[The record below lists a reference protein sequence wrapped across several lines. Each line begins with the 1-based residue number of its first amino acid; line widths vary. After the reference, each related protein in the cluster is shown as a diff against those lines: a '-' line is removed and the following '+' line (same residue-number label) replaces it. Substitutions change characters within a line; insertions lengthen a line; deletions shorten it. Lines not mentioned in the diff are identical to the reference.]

1 MDYDDDD
8 DDDDDFYS
16 LIPFPIYVHALQFLG
31 KGKGKLVLAHIIKAH
46 EEVEVSHH

>member
-1 MDYDDDD
+1 MMMMMMMMSY
-8 DDDDDFYS
+8 FYS
-16 LIPFPIYVHALQFLG
+16 LIRFPIYVHALQFLG